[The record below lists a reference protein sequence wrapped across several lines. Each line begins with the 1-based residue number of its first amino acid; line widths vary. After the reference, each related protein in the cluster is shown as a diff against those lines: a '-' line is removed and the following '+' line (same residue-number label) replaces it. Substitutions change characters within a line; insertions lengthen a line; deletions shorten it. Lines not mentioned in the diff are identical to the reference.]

1 MFIYTNQRKTPKT
14 NQLRNLDDMI
24 KKTPVLLFI
33 IFSYLACYSQVNDL
47 GGAEYT
53 SFFGSDNHPFIGI
66 SEIGINMPIPLKKEE
81 HYLVNGISYTNV
93 GIGYNDTYSFSTSEL
108 DRFHILQYTLGFT
121 FPMSDRWRFTA
132 QISPSLA
139 SNFATSVSSDDF
151 VMNGS
156 IILIR
161 TIESP
166 KKNRLTVGLA
176 YNQTSGIP
184 FPLPF
189 ITYYK
194 EITPDFSYT
203 VGVPITKMKYYFGNR
218 KNSVESFVRLA
229 GFFSNLS
236 NPITIGENQAR
247 QINLSAVVLGVGY
260 DYYVGKR
267 LNFFLKGGY
276 LLRNEFRLEENSS
289 TEVFNFELGDTFYAR
304 GGFKFNF

>member
-1 MFIYTNQRKTPKT
+1 
-14 NQLRNLDDMI
+14 MI
-24 KKTPVLLFI
+24 KKTTILLFI
-33 IFSYLACYSQVNDL
+33 MLSSLGCYSQINDL
-47 GGAEYT
+47 GGVEYT
-53 SFFGSDNHPFIGI
+53 AFFGSDNHPFIGI
-66 SEIGINMPIPLKKEE
+66 SEIAVNLPIPLGKEE
-81 HYLVNGISYTNV
+81 HYLVNGFSYSNV

-108 DRFHILQYTLGFT
+108 DRFHIIQYTLGFT

-139 SNFATSVSSDDF
+139 SNFATGVSSDDF

-166 KKNRLTVGLA
+166 KKNRLTLGLT

-184 FPLPF
+184 IPLPF

-194 EITPDFSYT
+194 EINPNLSYT
-203 VGVPITKMKYYFGNR
+203 VGVPITKMKYYFGDQ
-218 KNSVESFVRLA
+218 KHSVEGFVRLA

-236 NPITIGENQAR
+236 NPIAIGDQEAK
-247 QINLSAVVLGVGY
+247 QINLSAVVLGFGY

-267 LNFFLKGGY
+267 LNFFVKGGY
-276 LLRNEFRLEENSS
+276 LLRNELRLEENAS